1 MNDFELERRLAL
13 LKSSSRNL
21 ANLSEE
27 KKNLILIRVADSLLE
42 NQDAILAANVE
53 DLVRI
58 KDSIDESH
66 TPAFRDRLTLNEAR
80 IQQMSESVRAVAAL
94 QDPVGEVVE
103 NRILENGLR
112 VRRVRAPL
120 GSILMIFESRPN
132 VITEVFA
139 LAFKSGNAIAL
150 RGGSDS
156 QSTSSVLYRIIR
168 EVLESEIAAKSTA
181 ELASSLPTVK
191 TSSLPFVG
199 VEDYDRG
206 LVGRLLQRDDV
217 FDICIP
223 RGGSK
228 LIDRVS
234 KESRMPL
241 IKNDKGVCHLY
252 VHDKAD
258 IEMAINIA
266 INAKTQRP
274 GVCNSIETVLVDR
287 SIARALFEKLILS
300 LFSRDVRFY
309 ACESSYLLLHE
320 LAKTDQVESPWIQAV
335 QPAQDQD
342 FYREYLDLKINLKI
356 VENVDFAIS
365 HIEKYGSHHSETIV
379 SNEESTARHFQRSVD
394 SACVY
399 WNASTRFTDGF
410 ELGLGG
416 EIGIS
421 TQKLHVRG
429 PVGLRELTSVRWI
442 IDGDGQVRP

>member
-1 MNDFELERRLAL
+1 MNDFELERSLAL
-13 LKSSSRNL
+13 LKTSSRHL
-21 ANLSEE
+21 ANLPKE
-27 KKNLILIRVADSLLE
+27 KKNAILLRVAESLISNE
-42 NQDAILAANVE
+42 KNILAANHE
-53 DLVRI
+53 DLMRI
-58 KDSIDESH
+58 ADSADESH
-66 TPAFRDRLTLNEAR
+66 TPAFRDRLTLNKER
-80 IQQMSESVRAVAAL
+80 IRQMSDSVRAVAAL
-94 QDPVGEVVE
+94 ADPVGEEVE
-103 NRILENGLR
+103 NRILDNGLK
-112 VRRVRAPL
+112 VRRIRAPL

-156 QSTSSVLYRIIR
+156 QSTASVLYSIVR
-168 EVLESEIAAKSTA
+168 EVLEAEFNEQRPLVKS
-181 ELASSLPTVK
+181 V
-191 TSSLPFVG
+191 LPFVG
-199 VEDYDRG
+199 IEDYDRG
-206 LVGRLLQRDDV
+206 LVGRLLQRDDI

-228 LIDRVS
+228 LIERVQ

-252 VHDKAD
+252 VHGQAEID
-258 IEMAINIA
+258 MAINIA

-287 SIARALFEKLILS
+287 ANARALFEKLVPS
-300 LFSRDVRFY
+300 LFSRGVKFF
-309 ACESSYLLLHE
+309 ACESSYRLLQE
-320 LAKTDQVESPWIQAV
+320 IAKTDQVESLWVQAV
-335 QPAQDQD
+335 SPAHEQD

-356 VENVDFAIS
+356 VDNIDFAIA
-365 HIEKYGSHHSETIV
+365 HIEKYSSHHSDTIV
-379 SNEESTARHFQRSVD
+379 SRDETSARHFQANVD

-429 PVGLRELTSVRWI
+429 PVGLRELTSIRWI
-442 IDGDGQVRP
+442 IDGDGQIRD